1 MKYPQKKR
9 KDPTTGVLII
19 LSVVLFLVLISL
31 IFTSTLTMEIK
42 LDGQDVL
49 TMEYGTDYDDPGAV
63 AVVHSSLIP
72 GFRMEVP
79 IATPSI
85 SDSAE
90 PGENILQYEA
100 GFLWIRCFATRKVIL
115 VDSVAP
121 VIALNSKPDSF
132 TLPGHAYEEEGFTAT
147 DNCDGDITHLVE
159 RMVTDTEIIYTVTDS
174 SGNTTEVR
182 RSIRYDDPIAPEL
195 SLLGDAQITLTS
207 GTPFTE
213 PGYTATD
220 NCDGD
225 LTPLA
230 RVDGNVNV
238 AVPGT
243 YILTYTAT
251 DAYGNTTTATR
262 TVIVE
267 QIKQPDIVVPTGKV
281 IYLTFDD
288 GPCAYTDR
296 LLDILAK
303 YNVKATFFVT
313 NQSPK
318 YAGAMKRIVDEG
330 HAIGIHTYPHNYSSI
345 YSSKEGFFNDFNAI
359 RQVIYDQTGEWT
371 TLCRFPGGSGASMF
385 KKYYAGINAE
395 LVKDLTNMG
404 YQYFDWNVSSEDTGS
419 SKTADAVYNA
429 VIAGVK
435 KHDIS
440 CVLQHDIKSH
450 SVDAV
455 ERIIEWGLANGYTF
469 LPLDA
474 TSPVFHQNINR

>member
-9 KDPTTGVLII
+9 KDPTIGVLII
-19 LSVVLFLVLISL
+19 LSVVLFLVLIGL

-100 GFLWIRCFATRKVIL
+100 GFLWIRCIATRKVIV

-121 VIALNSKPDSF
+121 VIALNSNPDSF
-132 TLPGHAYEEEGFTAT
+132 TLPGRAYEEEGFTAT
-147 DNCDGDITHLVE
+147 DNCDGDITHLVK
-159 RMVTDTEIIYTVTDS
+159 RTVTDTEIIYAVTDS

-225 LTPLA
+225 LTPLV

-243 YILTYTAT
+243 YTLTYTAT
-251 DAYGNTTTATR
+251 DAYGNITTATR

-267 QIKQPDIVVPTGKV
+267 QAKQPDIVNPTGKV

-288 GPCAYTDR
+288 GPCAYTAR

-313 NQSPK
+313 NQSRSYVYLIK
-318 YAGAMKRIVDEG
+318 DIVEQG
-330 HAIGIHTYPHNYSSI
+330 HAIGIHTYTHNYSTI
-345 YSSKEGFFNDFNAI
+345 YASKEQFFEDFYAI
-359 RQVIYDQTGEWT
+359 RQLIYDKSGVWT
-371 TLCRFPGGSGASMF
+371 TLHRFPGGSGGTKPI
-385 KKYYAGINAE
+385 KKE
-395 LVKDLTNMG
+395 LIAALTSMG
-404 YQYFDWNVSSEDTGS
+404 YQYFDWNVDSGDSLGN
-419 SKTADAVYNA
+419 KTTEAVVNA
-429 VIAGVK
+429 VINGIKNKNVA
-435 KHDIS
+435 
-440 CVLQHDIKSH
+440 CVLQHDLKSY
-450 SVDAV
+450 SVEAV
-455 ERIIEWGLANGYTF
+455 EEIIQWGLANGYTF
-469 LPLDA
+469 LPLDP
-474 TSPVFHQNINR
+474 TSPNFHQNIRN

>member
-1 MKYPQKKR
+1 MSGS
-9 KDPTTGVLII
+9 T
-19 LSVVLFLVLISL
+19 ISL
-31 IFTSTLTMEIK
+31 IVVSVILLATIVGLVFCSTLTMEIC
-42 LDGQDVL
+42 LDGQDNL
-49 TMEYGTDYDDPGAV
+49 TLDYGTDYTDPGAYAIV
-63 AVVHSSLIP
+63 RSNLIP
-72 GFRMEVP
+72 GFGIELPV
-79 IATPSI
+79 ALPSI
-85 SDSAE
+85 PDSAE
-90 PGENILQYEA
+90 LGEVTLQYEA
-100 GFLWIRCFATRKVIL
+100 KFLWIRCFAVRTVNL
-115 VDSVAP
+115 VDAVAP
-121 VIALNSKPDSF
+121 VIALNSNPDSF
-132 TLPGHAYEEEGFTAT
+132 TLPGHAYEEEGFTAI
-147 DNCDGDITHLVE
+147 DNRDGDITHLVK
-159 RMVTDTEIIYTVTDS
+159 RTVSDTEIIYTVTDS

-182 RSIRYDDPIAPEL
+182 RSIRYDDPVAPEL
-195 SLLGDAQITLTS
+195 NLLGDTQITLLS

-213 PGYTATD
+213 PGYTAVD

-225 LTPLA
+225 LTSHV
-230 RVDGNVNV
+230 RVDGSVNV

-243 YILTYTAT
+243 YTLTYTAT
-251 DAYGNTTTATR
+251 DAHGNTTTATR

-267 QIKQPDIVVPTGKV
+267 QMKQPDIVEPTGKV

-288 GPCAYTDR
+288 GPCSYTDR

-318 YAGAMKRIVDEG
+318 YAGAMKRIVNEG
-330 HAIGIHTYPHNYSSI
+330 HAIGIHTYSHNYSAI

-359 RQVIYDQTGEWT
+359 RQVIYEQTGEWT

-404 YQYFDWNVSSEDTGS
+404 YQYFDWNVSSEDTGAN
-419 SKTADAVYNA
+419 KTADAVYNA
-429 VIAGVK
+429 VIAGIK
-435 KHDIS
+435 KHDVS

-455 ERIIEWGLANGYTF
+455 EKIIQWGLANGYTF

>member
-19 LSVVLFLVLISL
+19 LSVVLFLVLIGL

-182 RSIRYDDPIAPEL
+182 RSIHYDDPIPPEL
-195 SLLGDAQITLTS
+195 ALNGDAQITLTS
-207 GTPFTE
+207 GTPFAE
-213 PGYTATD
+213 PGFTAID
-220 NCDGD
+220 NLDGD
-225 LTPLA
+225 LKAAVSVT
-230 RVDGNVNV
+230 GYVNV
-238 AVPGT
+238 GTPGT
-243 YILTYTAT
+243 YTLTYSVT
-251 DAYGNTTTATR
+251 DAHGNTATATR

-267 QIKQPDIVVPTGKV
+267 QAKQPDIVNPTGKV

-288 GPCAYTDR
+288 GPSKYTET

-313 NQSPK
+313 NQNSK
-318 YAGAMKRIVDEG
+318 YAPVMKRIVDEG
-330 HAIGIHTYPHNYSSI
+330 HAIGVHSYSHIYSDI
-345 YSSKEGFFNDFNAI
+345 YSSTERFFADFNKM
-359 RQVIYDQTGEWT
+359 RQLIYDYTGVWT
-371 TLCRFPGGSGASMF
+371 TLHRFPGGSGARVSLNYC
-385 KKYYAGINAE
+385 KGIITALSKE
-395 LVKDLTNMG
+395 LTDKG
-404 YQYFDWNVSSEDTGS
+404 YQYFDWNVVSGDDGA
-419 SKTADAVYNA
+419 SKSPDEIANTVITA
-429 VIAGVK
+429 VK
-435 KHDIS
+435 KLDIA
-440 CVLQHDIKSH
+440 CVLQHDIKDY
-450 SVDAV
+450 SVQAV
-455 ERIIEWGLANGYTF
+455 EKIIQWGLANGYTF
-469 LPLDA
+469 LPLDP
-474 TSPVFHQNINR
+474 TSPNFHQNIRN